1 MKRLLTGSL
10 IVLFVGCGEMDI
22 PDLNSPS
29 EESLATSP
37 TRTTLAAAATGLLI
51 GARANYADPN
61 GYIAMLG
68 ILGRELYNMDPADTR
83 FITEM
88 LESSQLNP
96 GSPAFGGNFW
106 NFPYANIRNAHNVLR
121 AVDRV
126 GDLSDAERE
135 ATRGF
140 ARTIQALDF
149 LVIITTRDSQGAP
162 IDVDRKITDPLAPI
176 VSKDE
181 VLAHLAMLL
190 DEGDTHLAEGGTT
203 FPFPLSTGFA
213 GFDTPPTFRQFNRA
227 LKARV
232 EIYRGNYQAAT
243 DALAQSFLDVTKP
256 LSFGV
261 YHAYGTGTGDRV
273 NGLNAPTLWVHPRVV
288 ADA

>member
-162 IDVDRKITDPLAPI
+162 IDVDRSIDEPLAPI
-176 VSKDE
+176 VSKAE
-181 VLAHLAMLL
+181 VLAHIATLL
-190 DEGDTHLAEGGTT
+190 DEGGAHLAGGGNA
-203 FPFPLSTGFA
+203 FPFPLSSGFEEFA
-213 GFDTPPTFRQFNRA
+213 TPPTFRQFNRA

-232 EIYRGNYQAAT
+232 EIYRENFQSAA
-243 DALAQSFLDVTKP
+243 DAVAQSFLDVAKP
-256 LSFGV
+256 LSHGV
-261 YHAYGTGTGDRV
+261 YHAFGTGSGDVV
-273 NGLNAPTLWVHPRVV
+273 NRLRFP
-288 ADA
+288 